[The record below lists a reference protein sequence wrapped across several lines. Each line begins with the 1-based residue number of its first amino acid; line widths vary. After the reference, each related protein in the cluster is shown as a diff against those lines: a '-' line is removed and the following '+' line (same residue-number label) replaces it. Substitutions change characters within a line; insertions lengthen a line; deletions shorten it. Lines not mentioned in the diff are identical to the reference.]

1 MEPPRVIVKPIA
13 RIAGSLAA
21 FNSHFR
27 TRLSCNGIE
36 AKNFSRATG
45 E

>member
-1 MEPPRVIVKPIA
+1 MEPFDIA
-13 RIAGSLAA
+13 ARCRLPEHENYERTKAM
-21 FNSHFR
+21 